1 MDRLTRHHQRFSAGR
16 QHRDLAPGIQHGV
29 DQFGAGVEH
38 VFTVVD
44 HEQHLAGTQGGG
56 EFAQVG
62 GARTVDGGG
71 LGDRSHHGSEVVR
84 RREFGQHDLP
94 AVPRD
99 HLVCSR
105 QCQGGLARP
114 AGSGDRHDAVA
125 RHQFEQVFEVLVAT
139 DQPGPC
145 DRQGR
150 APRGRR
156 CKVGVRR
163 RAGRGRR
170 RVVRVGLD
178 DNHLTDESVAMATD
192 RADEPLLYA
201 VVADRAA
208 GRLDPGGQRRLGDE
222 AITPHL
228 VEELDLAD
236 HAVAVHDQVHEDV
249 EHLGVEGGRGR
260 RRPASLAGRRR
271 GRCARSETASLPAP
285 NRRAHWRLDGAR
297 GGAWPRTVALRCARD
312 RHLRGGD
319 VWARTDRVAPETRL
333 GQPDPPRAVTP
344 LQ

>member
-236 HAVAVHDQVHEDV
+236 HAVACMTRCTRTSNTWGSRWTRSSSTRKSCRSTSRS
-249 EHLGVEGGRGR
+249 LCSKRNR
-260 RRPASLAGRRR
+260 IPACPESSRSLAAGRRTR
-271 GRCARSETASLPAP
+271 RCLATHGSPAVRAGSASAG
-285 NRRAHWRLDGAR
+285 WG
-297 GGAWPRTVALRCARD
+297 C
-312 RHLRGGD
+312 
-319 VWARTDRVAPETRL
+319 L
-333 GQPDPPRAVTP
+333 GSH
-344 LQ
+344 